1 MDCAGCA
8 DKIEIQI
15 GELDHV
21 VEAQLDFVHTI
32 ITIEFDRQSSVSDV
46 IVKARKIITDLEPH
60 VTMSEVVKGKASKK
74 EKEEGKTIGGLPQLF
89 VLRLTMGSI
98 LFAIAVIGSFNLPFE
113 LTLYLSAYGLIG
125 GDVVYK
131 ALRNIFRGDVFD
143 ETSLCL

>member
-74 EKEEGKTIGGLPQLF
+74 EKEEGKPLE
-89 VLRLTMGSI
+89 V
-98 LFAIAVIGSFNLPFE
+98 
-113 LTLYLSAYGLIG
+113 YLNCL
-125 GDVVYK
+125 
-131 ALRNIFRGDVFD
+131 
-143 ETSLCL
+143 SLG